1 MEADKKASSVQA
13 VSATTFDQI
22 VLASAT
28 PVVVDFW
35 APWCGPCRALAP
47 VYHDLAAEMG
57 DRVRFVSVNVDEEPE
72 LAERFRVASIPTLKA
87 FRDGREIATQ
97 LGGSTKERLRN
108 TVEQWLRSDE
118 APTPVGAGP
127 DQSA

>member
-1 MEADKKASSVQA
+1 MEPHTNASPVRA
-13 VSATTFDQI
+13 VSAKTFDQI
-22 VLASAT
+22 VLASPT

-47 VYHDLAAEMG
+47 VYHALAAEMG

-97 LGGSTKERLRN
+97 IGASTKERLRN
-108 TVEQWLRSDE
+108 TVEQWLQSDE
-118 APTPVGAGP
+118 APVPTMIGA
-127 DQSA
+127 